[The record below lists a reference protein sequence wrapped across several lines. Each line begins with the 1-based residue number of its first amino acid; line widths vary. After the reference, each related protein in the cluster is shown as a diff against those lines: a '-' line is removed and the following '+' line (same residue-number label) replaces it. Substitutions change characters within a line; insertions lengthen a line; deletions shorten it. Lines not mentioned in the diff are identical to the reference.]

1 MFKQSGRSLKP
12 SPGSLSGVMQK
23 DNSCSPLPITD
34 QCIITKC
41 CWTFYWLLTS
51 KMSRIDEFS
60 SGYEPAP
67 KAVAAA
73 VKPYTE
79 MTSCAFKMIH
89 ALLPPLPLLPLLS
102 LSTTRFIPLITPA
115 AAFPPVRPGPR
126 PRCRA
131 QLSLEVNHSDN
142 TLLRVGHNSLTAA
155 WTHLAVCCL
164 PRYQH
169 VAPGCSPGTSLTA
182 L

>member
-1 MFKQSGRSLKP
+1 
-12 SPGSLSGVMQK
+12 
-23 DNSCSPLPITD
+23 
-34 QCIITKC
+34 
-41 CWTFYWLLTS
+41 
-51 KMSRIDEFS
+51 MSRIDEFS

-89 ALLPPLPLLPLLS
+89 ALLPLLPLLPLLSLFLS

-126 PRCRA
+126 HRCRA

-142 TLLRVGHNSLTAA
+142 TLLRVGCNSLTAA
-155 WTHLAVCCL
+155 WTHLVVCCL
-164 PRYQH
+164 LRYQH
-169 VAPGCSPGTSLTA
+169 VAPGCSPATSLTA

>member
-1 MFKQSGRSLKP
+1 
-12 SPGSLSGVMQK
+12 
-23 DNSCSPLPITD
+23 
-34 QCIITKC
+34 
-41 CWTFYWLLTS
+41 
-51 KMSRIDEFS
+51 MSRIDEFS

-89 ALLPPLPLLPLLS
+89 ALLPLLPPPPPFLS

-115 AAFPPVRPGPR
+115 AAFPPVHPGPR
-126 PRCRA
+126 PRCRT
-131 QLSLEVNHSDN
+131 QLSLEVNHGDN
-142 TLLRVGHNSLTAA
+142 TLFRVGRNSLTAA
-155 WTHLAVCCL
+155 WAHLVVCCL
-164 PRYQH
+164 LLFRYQH
-169 VAPGCSPGTSLTA
+169 VAPGFSPGTGVPA